1 MQFPNRETELLWRSR
16 LVGVNDLLSGK
27 VDLSVVPFRYVTIC
41 PGGLGIGQGPVLQAV
56 EWLEQFDWGTRP
68 TPTTTTASASPPSC
82 AESAAPPPP
91 RRTPQPRTD
100 HSSVRPALLPKD
112 DI

>member
-56 EWLEQFDWGTRP
+56 EWLEQFDWELVNAYDHDSFGFSALMRRVRRP
-68 TPTTTTASASPPSC
+68 TTPAAYSP
-82 AESAAPPPP
+82 AP
-91 RRTPQPRTD
+91 
-100 HSSVRPALLPKD
+100 H
-112 DI
+112 